1 MNFQGVH
8 TAIITPFK
16 SNGSYDEEGF
26 KDLLHKQI
34 EAGVQGIVVLG
45 TTGEKPT
52 LTHEE
57 KKRIIQF
64 ARKQINSSIKLIVGT
79 GTNSTLT
86 TIEDTLFAEELGADG
101 ALVVAPYYNKP
112 TQEGLYFH
120 YKAITEATK
129 LPLIIYNIA
138 GRTGVNIQTSTI
150 KRLFNYP
157 SIVGVKEASGNL
169 LQMMDVIE
177 MRDHERPDFKVL
189 SGDDNLTLPLI
200 AAGGD
205 GVVSVISNLVPELI
219 VKLYSLC
226 SKGDFEEARK
236 LHYQLQP
243 LFKGAFIET
252 NPIPIKTLMHFSG
265 LASGPC
271 RLPLCP
277 PLPENEKSLRHLY
290 ETIKLSLMSSS
301 LVR

>member
-1 MNFQGVH
+1 MKGVH

-16 SNGSYDEEGF
+16 PNGSYDEEGF
-26 KDLLHKQI
+26 KELLEKQV

-45 TTGEKPT
+45 TTGETPT
-52 LTHEE
+52 LKSEE

-64 ARKQINSSIKLIVGT
+64 ARKQISTSTKLIVGT
-79 GTNSTLT
+79 GTNATETSIEETL
-86 TIEDTLFAEELGADG
+86 LAEALGADG

-138 GRTGVNIQTSTI
+138 GRTGVNIQTSTL
-150 KRLFNYP
+150 KRLLNYP
-157 SIVGVKEASGNL
+157 SIVGVKEASGNI

-189 SGDDNLTLPLI
+189 SGDDNLTLPLM

-205 GVVSVISNLVPELI
+205 GVISVISNLVPELV

-265 LASGPC
+265 LPSGPC
-271 RLPLCP
+271 RLPLSL

-290 ETIKLSLMSSS
+290 ETIKLVLISSAMAG
-301 LVR
+301 

>member
-1 MNFQGVH
+1 MKGVY

-26 KDLLHKQI
+26 QELLEKQV
-34 EAGVQGIVVLG
+34 EAGVQGVVVLG
-45 TTGEKPT
+45 TTGESPT
-52 LTHEE
+52 ITCEE

-64 ARKQINSSIKLIVGT
+64 ARKQLNSSIKLIVGT
-79 GTNSTLT
+79 GTNSTAT
-86 TIEDTLFAEELGADG
+86 TIEDTLLAENLGADG

-138 GRTGVNIQTSTI
+138 GRTGVNIQTSTL

-157 SIVGVKEASGNL
+157 SIVGVKEASGNI

-177 MRDHERPDFKVL
+177 MRDQERPEFKVL
-189 SGDDNLTLPLI
+189 SGDDNLTLPLM
-200 AAGGD
+200 AVGGD
-205 GVVSVISNLVPELI
+205 GVISVVSNLVPELI
-219 VKLYSLC
+219 VKLYALC
-226 SKGDFEEARK
+226 AKGNFDEARQ
-236 LHYQLQP
+236 LHYQLLP

-265 LASGPC
+265 LPSGPC
-271 RLPLCP
+271 RLPLSP
-277 PLPENEKSLRHLY
+277 PLPENEKHLRHLY
-290 ETIKLSLMSSS
+290 ETIKLALMGSS
-301 LVR
+301 LAR

>member
-1 MNFQGVH
+1 MNGVY

-26 KDLLHKQI
+26 KELLEKQVD
-34 EAGVQGIVVLG
+34 AGVQGVVVLG
-45 TTGEKPT
+45 TTGEEPT
-52 LTHEE
+52 LDAEE

-64 ARKQINSSIKLIVGT
+64 ARNHIKPPIQLIVGT
-79 GTNSTLT
+79 GSNCTASC
-86 TIEDTLFAEELGADG
+86 IENTRLAEELGADG

-112 TQEGLYFH
+112 TQEGLFLH

-129 LPLIIYNIA
+129 LPIIIYNIA
-138 GRTGVNIQTSTI
+138 GRTGVNIQTSTL
-150 KRLFNYP
+150 KRLVTTP
-157 SIVGVKEASGNL
+157 SIVGVKEASGSIP
-169 LQMMDVIE
+169 QMMDVIE

-189 SGDDNLTLPLI
+189 SGDDNLTLPLMAI
-200 AAGGD
+200 GGD
-205 GVVSVISNLVPELI
+205 GIISVVSNLVPELI

-226 SKGDFEEARK
+226 AKRDFEEARQ
-236 LHYQLQP
+236 LHYQLLP

-265 LASGPC
+265 LPSGPC
-271 RLPLCP
+271 RLPLSP

-290 ETIKLSLMSSS
+290 ETIKLSLMISSMAG
-301 LVR
+301 